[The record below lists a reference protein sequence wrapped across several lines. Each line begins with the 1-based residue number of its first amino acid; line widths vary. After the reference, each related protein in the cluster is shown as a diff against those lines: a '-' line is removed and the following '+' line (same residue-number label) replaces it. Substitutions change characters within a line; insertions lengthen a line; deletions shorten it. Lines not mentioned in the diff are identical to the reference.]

1 MLTKNGQITNFLRY
15 FESEIRQKYDTRI
28 VILTRFSLRESVLCF
43 YARIT
48 ILIGRIVILT
58 KFYSRES
65 VFYLRENHDSGLEN
79 RDSHAFLCARI
90 CFIFTRE
97 SRFLSG
103 ESWFSR
109 DFLRENQFFYLHESH
124 DSGRDNRDSHA
135 IFFARINFLFTR
147 ESRFWS
153 VFSIWILCPERL
165 RIA

>member
-1 MLTKNGQITNFLRY
+1 MLTKNCQLTNFLRY

-28 VILTRFSLRESVLCF
+28 VILARFSLRESVLCF

-109 DFLRENQFFYLHESH
+109 DFLRENQFFIYTRVTILVGIIVILTRFSSRESIFYLHENH
-124 DSGRDNRDSHA
+124 DSGRYSR
-135 IFFARINFLFTR
+135 FEYFARND
-147 ESRFWS
+147 
-153 VFSIWILCPERL
+153 
-165 RIA
+165 